1 MKDLKNNQN
10 LQKDIGDIKDS
21 YVLYKGNVV
30 LDTLPFHDF
39 TENCAILVAMSS
51 NADVMVALKDNKLIT
66 IWRR

>member
-1 MKDLKNNQN
+1 MKDLKSNHG
-10 LQKDIGDIKDS
+10 KEFTVDAKDS